1 MNIVPKKVVDY
12 TKRRMKKVGLPCLAE
27 VKYDG
32 VRCIAVKK
40 DGGDVKL
47 YSKTGKEFTNFH
59 RVTEYLSEK
68 LSMFRDFTLDGEVYG
83 DTLSAIMTVA
93 HRKHGEPEVPVDY
106 KYAVWQCNTPNGGG
120 DSIDYALSMLSR
132 RYEVSLHGLELVLC
146 YSTVHM
152 ATQRLCHNDSEVTSF
167 YNEIVDGGG
176 EGIVIKPLG
185 YDGVT
190 GLPIDV
196 KDVLWLRMKA
206 FVSSEFTVTGIV
218 PHSKREGLLGA
229 LECVTAPTDG
239 NPVKFHVGTGF
250 SEAQRKAM
258 FTPETIGRLAEVK
271 YRFIGTQGRPV
282 LPVFLRFREDY
293 ER

>member
-1 MNIVPKKVVDY
+1 MDIVPKKVKDY
-12 TKRRMKKVGLPCLAE
+12 TKKRMEKVGYPCLAE

-32 VRCIAVKK
+32 VRCIAVKR

-47 YSKTGKEFTNFH
+47 YSKTGKEFTNFG

-93 HRKHGEPEVPVDY
+93 HRKHGEPDVPVDY
-106 KYAVWQCNTPNGGG
+106 KYAVWQCSCP
-120 DSIDYALSMLSR
+120 SIDYVLSMSSR
-132 RYEVSLHGLELVLC
+132 KYEVAPSGLALVLD

-152 ATQRLCHNDSEVTSF
+152 ATQRLCHNPLEVTSF
-167 YNEIVDGGG
+167 FNEIVDAGG
-176 EGIVIKPLG
+176 EGIVIKPLSF
-185 YDGVT
+185 DGVT
-190 GLPIDV
+190 GLPRDV
-196 KDVLWLRMKA
+196 DDILWLRMKA

-229 LECVTAPTDG
+229 LECVTDDG
-239 NPVKFHVGTGF
+239 VKFHVGTGF
-250 SEAQRKAM
+250 TEAQRKAM
-258 FTPETIGRLAEVK
+258 FTQETVGRLAEVK

-293 ER
+293 EDDRVQ

>member
-40 DGGDVKL
+40 EGGSVKL

-68 LSMFRDFTLDGEVYG
+68 LGMFRDFTLDGEVYG

-106 KYAVWQCNTPNGGG
+106 KYAVWQCSCP
-120 DSIDYALSMLSR
+120 SIDYALSM
-132 RYEVSLHGLELVLC
+132 YDGFGG
-146 YSTVHM
+146 STVHK

-167 YNEIVDGGG
+167 YNEVTDDGG

-196 KDVLWLRMKA
+196 EDVLWLRMKA

-250 SEAQRKAM
+250 TEAQRKAL

-293 ER
+293 EQDNND